1 MEKQNQ
7 DTVALSTAEA
17 KYVVL
22 PVLNK
27 SVFGKKKIKKKKKK
41 KIPSE
46 LGNVSGEE
54 NKLCIATAKNPQHH
68 SKLKHTDIKHHFIRD
83 KISQSQNCPTR
94 D

>member
-1 MEKQNQ
+1 MKTENRLYCWWASVAEKQNQ

-41 KIPSE
+41 K
-46 LGNVSGEE
+46 
-54 NKLCIATAKNPQHH
+54 NP
-68 SKLKHTDIKHHFIRD
+68 L
-83 KISQSQNCPTR
+83 
-94 D
+94 